1 MNDQKEF
8 TLSIGELKTLL
19 DLFNHLKRFF
29 NLNGEEILIWMKIQ
43 QFILENQDEE
53 KSNPKTEL

>member
-8 TLSIGELKTLL
+8 TLSIGELRTLL
-19 DLFNHLKRFF
+19 NLFDHLKRFF

-43 QFILENQDEE
+43 QFIMEHHDEE
-53 KSNPKTEL
+53 KSNPKTEI